1 MYIWWFHSRDL
12 EMKATE
18 AVGLWGLQNGW
29 LRIHFAATPPLCTLA
44 SQSPSPS
51 PRSWALCF
59 RVHGTRT
66 PHSLEGGKC
75 RHGRTQWAWASCEPS
90 VSPAHL
96 DFFNSLMNSTRHWL
110 FHCPR
115 SQDHLR
121 SCGPQFTSEGHQA
134 MWSFD
139 NLKINMILNGCDD
152 LFSYFLYY
160 K

>member
-59 RVHGTRT
+59 RVHGTRIL
-66 PHSLEGGKC
+66 HSLEGGEC

-139 NLKINMILNGCDD
+139 NLKINMILNGCGGLVF
-152 LFSYFLYY
+152 LFPLL
-160 K
+160 